1 MPHLLLSTETR
12 TRHAARS
19 PEAPED
25 LEPLRRQVSAIID
38 AILLEDKPEEAA
50 VREQLRWHVANNPGE
65 PERALLA
72 HLLSVSTSL
81 QDDTA

>member
-19 PEAPED
+19 PETSED

-38 AILLEDKPEEAA
+38 AILSETKPEEAP
-50 VREQLRWHVANNPGE
+50 VREELRWHVANNPGR
-65 PERALLA
+65 PEKALLD
-72 HLLSVSTSL
+72 HLLSVSTTV

>member
-12 TRHAARS
+12 TRHAARI
-19 PEAPED
+19 PETHED

-38 AILLEDKPEEAA
+38 AILSEDNPDEAA
-50 VREQLRWHVANNPGE
+50 VREQLRGHVANNPGE
-65 PERALLA
+65 PEKALLA

>member
-19 PEAPED
+19 PETHED

-38 AILLEDKPEEAA
+38 ASLSETEPGEAP
-50 VREQLRWHVANNPGE
+50 VREQLRRHVANNPGE
-65 PERALLA
+65 PEKALLN
-72 HLLSVSTSL
+72 HLLSVSTVL